1 MAIQTKD
8 QAQGKVDKKLDR
20 VLNKPKKYVPLM
32 ERNFNDLTTLAEQFE
47 WLKRKQRI
55 KDRNVAQ

>member
-20 VLNKPKKYVPLM
+20 ILNKPKKFVPLM
-32 ERNFNDLTTLAEQFE
+32 ERNFNDLTTLAQQFE
-47 WLKRKQRI
+47 WLKRKQQI
-55 KDRNVAQ
+55 KDRNAAK

>member
-1 MAIQTKD
+1 
-8 QAQGKVDKKLDR
+8 
-20 VLNKPKKYVPLM
+20 M

-55 KDRNVAQ
+55 KDRNAAQ